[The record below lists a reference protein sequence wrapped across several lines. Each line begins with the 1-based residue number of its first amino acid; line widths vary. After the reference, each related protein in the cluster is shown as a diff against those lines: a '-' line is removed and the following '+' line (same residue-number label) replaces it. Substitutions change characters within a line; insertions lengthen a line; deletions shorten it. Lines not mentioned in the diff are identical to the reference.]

1 MTIAHRRMLNMN
13 VIREI
18 LTGMLVVLAII
29 AVAGVMC
36 VPSLL
41 IFIRSI
47 EDNSWW
53 MTALAIVVLALTI
66 SVLSVLS
73 TRLGLL

>member
-1 MTIAHRRMLNMN
+1 MN